1 MAKAERLDLIAIGRS
16 CVDLYGEQT
25 GGRLEDMLSFAKYI
39 GGSPT
44 NTAVGA
50 SRLGL
55 RTGLLTRV
63 GEDHFGRFIR
73 EQLVREGVDTR
84 GVVPDPERLTALAFL
99 GIRDPDTALD
109 AAARWCDLAENHDD
123 LSAALADP
131 RYIGAPEGIIRRVLA
146 GEFSIDSQGNRR
158 VIDNYFIFHGGHANY
173 PRQSQALW
181 IYSQMIRWG
190 QAEFSPAG
198 VEAALS
204 AYRPDIYRA
213 ALGDANAPDD
223 ADIRIEGQEEQEDQ
237 PEPQAHEMSSGHPLA
252 AST

>member
-1 MAKAERLDLIAIGRS
+1 M
-16 CVDLYGEQT
+16 
-25 GGRLEDMLSFAKYI
+25 
-39 GGSPT
+39 P
-44 NTAVGA
+44 
-50 SRLGL
+50 
-55 RTGLLTRV
+55 
-63 GEDHFGRFIR
+63 
-73 EQLVREGVDTR
+73 
-84 GVVPDPERLTALAFL
+84 P
-99 GIRDPDTALD
+99 
-109 AAARWCDLAENHDD
+109 RWCDLAENHDD

-213 ALGDANAPDD
+213 ALGDATHLTMP
-223 ADIRIEGQEEQEDQ
+223 I
-237 PEPQAHEMSSGHPLA
+237 S
-252 AST
+252 ASRGRKSRTVSLMASYSIPPTLPAT